1 MSKILVTG
9 GAGSIGGE
17 LTRQLVSNNEVFVL
31 DFNETAFFDLFEELK
46 QKEHRIKGRMG
57 TITNLQTVKEVFEG
71 FKPEIVYHAA
81 ALKHL
86 TPNEWH
92 PEEAIN
98 TNVIGTL
105 NILKACKEYKVKKFI
120 NISTDKA
127 VNANSVMGATKR
139 LTEIMTR
146 NAGYISVRFGNVMN
160 SNGSLF
166 PIWQR
171 QIDRGE
177 PITVTDKNMERYF
190 MSIPEAVKLVIE
202 ASKIGKPGEILILD
216 MGKRVNIYE
225 LAKSVIMGLKNDVGI
240 KVIGKREGESLVEEL
255 MTSEEKSKAVKYK
268 NYWIIR

>member
-1 MSKILVTG
+1 MRTLILG
-9 GAGSIGGE
+9 GAGSIGSE
-17 LTRQLVSNNEVFVL
+17 LTRQLVEKNEVFVL
-31 DFNETAFFDLFEELK
+31 DINETAFADLFEELK
-46 QKEHRIKGRMG
+46 QAGYKIKGRFG
-57 TITNLQTVKEVFEG
+57 TINNLQTVEEVFES

-81 ALKHL
+81 AFKHVFI
-86 TPNEWH
+86 NEWH

-105 NILKACKEYKVKKFI
+105 NILKACKKHKVKKFI

-127 VNANSVMGATKR
+127 VNSNSVMGATKR

-146 NAGYISVRFGNVMN
+146 NAGYVSVRFGNVMN

-190 MSIPEAVKLVIE
+190 MSISEAIKLVIE

-240 KVIGKREGESLVEEL
+240 KVIGKREGESLIEEL
-255 MTSEEKSKAVKYK
+255 MTLEEKSKAVKYK